1 MEKASEKRGHSKK
14 LFWRLF
20 DKLTDIM
27 AALAG
32 VVLVFITAAVC
43 YTIFMRFLFKQTT
56 IWIIPIT
63 EYALL
68 WIVFLGTTWLLRERG
83 HITTDIIYTQLN
95 EKTKHN
101 LDGLMFII
109 GGLTCTAMV
118 FLGVIHVCQCIA
130 GGVTDVRAI
139 TVPKTAVFIII
150 PIGSILLT
158 IQFFRMAW
166 QKFVHLRG
174 GSSVS

>member
-1 MEKASEKRGHSKK
+1 MEKVAEKEEQSRKG
-14 LFWRLF
+14 LWRLF
-20 DKLTDIM
+20 DKLLDVM

-32 VVLVFITAAVC
+32 VILVFITAAVC
-43 YTIFMRFLFKQTT
+43 YTIFMRFLFRQTT
-56 IWIIPIT
+56 IWIMPIT

-68 WIVFLGTTWLLRERG
+68 WIVFLGTTWLLREKG
-83 HITTDIIYTQLN
+83 HITTDIIYTHLN
-95 EKTKHN
+95 EKTKHI
-101 LDGLMFII
+101 LDGIMFII

-166 QKFVHLRG
+166 SRFIDIRMGK
-174 GSSVS
+174 

>member
-1 MEKASEKRGHSKK
+1 MEKVAEKEEQSRKG
-14 LFWRLF
+14 FWRLF
-20 DKLTDIM
+20 DKLLDVM

-32 VVLVFITAAVC
+32 VILVFITAAVC
-43 YTIFMRFLFKQTT
+43 YTIFMRFLFRQTT

-68 WIVFLGTTWLLRERG
+68 WIVFLGTTWLLREKG
-83 HITTDIIYTQLN
+83 HITTDVIYTHLN
-95 EKTKHN
+95 EKTKHT
-101 LDGLMFII
+101 LDGIMFII

-158 IQFFRMAW
+158 VQFFRMARSRFIDIRMG
-166 QKFVHLRG
+166 K
-174 GSSVS
+174 

>member
-1 MEKASEKRGHSKK
+1 MKFAENG
-14 LFWRLF
+14 FWRFF
-20 DKLTDIM
+20 DRLLDVLAVM
-27 AALAG
+27 AG
-32 VVLVFITAAVC
+32 VILLFITAAVC
-43 YTIFMRFLFKQTT
+43 YTIGMRFLFRQTT

-68 WIVFLGTTWLLRERG
+68 WIVFLGTTWLLREKG
-83 HITTDIIYTQLN
+83 HITTDVLYTHLN
-95 EKTKHN
+95 EKTKRT
-101 LDGLMFII
+101 LDGIMFII

-158 IQFFRMAW
+158 VQFFRMARSRFIDIRMG
-166 QKFVHLRG
+166 K
-174 GSSVS
+174 

>member
-1 MEKASEKRGHSKK
+1 MKFSEN
-14 LFWRLF
+14 LFWKLF
-20 DKLTDIM
+20 DKVINVM
-27 AALAG
+27 AASAG
-32 VVLVFITAAVC
+32 VILVFITAAMC
-43 YTIFMRFLFKQTT
+43 YTIFMRYLFKQTT
-56 IWIIPIT
+56 IWIMPMT

-68 WIVFLGTTWLLRERG
+68 WIVFLGTTWLLREKG
-83 HITTDIIYTQLN
+83 HITTDIIYTHLN
-95 EKTKHN
+95 EKAKRT
-101 LDGLMFII
+101 LDCIMFII

-150 PIGSILLT
+150 PMGCIFLT

-166 QKFVHLRG
+166 SRFIDIKMG
-174 GSSVS
+174 K

>member
-1 MEKASEKRGHSKK
+1 MEKVAEKEEQSRKG
-14 LFWRLF
+14 FWRLF
-20 DKLTDIM
+20 DKLIDVM

-32 VVLVFITAAVC
+32 VILVFITAAVC
-43 YTIFMRFLFKQTT
+43 YTIFMRFLFRQTT
-56 IWIIPIT
+56 IWIMPIT

-68 WIVFLGTTWLLRERG
+68 WIVFLGTTWLLREKG
-83 HITTDIIYTQLN
+83 HITTDIIYTHLN
-95 EKTKHN
+95 EKTKRT
-101 LDGLMFII
+101 LDSIMFII

-150 PIGSILLT
+150 PIGSILLAV
-158 IQFFRMAW
+158 QFFRMARS
-166 QKFVHLRG
+166 KFIDIRTG
-174 GSSVS
+174 K

>member
-1 MEKASEKRGHSKK
+1 MEKVAEKEEQSKK
-14 LFWRLF
+14 RFWYLF
-20 DKLTDIM
+20 DRLIDIM

-32 VVLVFITAAVC
+32 VILVFITAAVC
-43 YTIFMRFLFKQTT
+43 YTIFMRFLFRQTT
-56 IWIIPIT
+56 IWIMPIT

-68 WIVFLGTTWLLRERG
+68 WIVFLGTTWLLREKG
-83 HITTDIIYTQLN
+83 HITTDVIYTHLN
-95 EKTKHN
+95 EKAKHTLN
-101 LDGLMFII
+101 GIMFII

-158 IQFFRMAW
+158 VQFFRMARSRFIDIRMG
-166 QKFVHLRG
+166 K
-174 GSSVS
+174 

>member
-1 MEKASEKRGHSKK
+1 MKR
-14 LFWRLF
+14 FWYLF
-20 DKLTDIM
+20 DRLITIM

-32 VVLVFITAAVC
+32 AILVFITAAVC
-43 YTIFMRFLFKQTT
+43 YTIGMRFLFRQTT
-56 IWIIPIT
+56 IWIMPIT

-68 WIVFLGTTWLLRERG
+68 WIVFLGTTWLLREKG
-83 HITTDIIYTQLN
+83 HITTDIIYTHLN
-95 EKTKHN
+95 EKTKRT
-101 LDGLMFII
+101 LDGIMFII
-109 GGLTCTAMV
+109 GGFTCAAMV

-150 PIGSILLT
+150 PIGSIFLT

-166 QKFVHLRG
+166 SRFIDIRMEK
-174 GSSVS
+174 

>member
-1 MEKASEKRGHSKK
+1 MKR
-14 LFWRLF
+14 FWHLF
-20 DKLTDIM
+20 DRLIDVM

-32 VVLVFITAAVC
+32 VILVLITAAMC

-56 IWIIPIT
+56 IWIIPMS

-68 WIVFLGTTWLLRERG
+68 WIVFLGTTWLLREKG
-83 HITTDIIYTQLN
+83 HITTDIIYMHLK
-95 EKTKHN
+95 EKSKYT
-101 LDGLMFII
+101 LDGVMFII
-109 GGLTCTAMV
+109 GGLTCATMV

-166 QKFVHLRG
+166 SRFFDMRKG
-174 GSSVS
+174 T